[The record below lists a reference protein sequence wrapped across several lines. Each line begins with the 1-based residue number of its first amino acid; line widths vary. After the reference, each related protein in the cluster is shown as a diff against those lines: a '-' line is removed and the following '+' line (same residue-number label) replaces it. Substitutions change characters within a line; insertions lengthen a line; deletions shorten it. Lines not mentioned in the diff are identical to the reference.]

1 MLILS
6 NHYVDNVYSGA
17 ALFIEMPSLNREA
30 YMADDAF
37 SALQS
42 MLMRNPLSGEVIQ
55 GTGGLRKARISDGRR
70 QKGRRGG
77 LRLIYYWW
85 LERRQFWLF
94 SLYDKNTQDDLTT
107 LQRRQL
113 KQMLYAELKLRK
125 NP

>member
-6 NHYVDNVYSGA
+6 DHYAANGYLGA

-42 MLMRNPLSGEVIQ
+42 MLMRNPVSGEVIQ

-77 LRLIYYWW
+77 LRLSYYWW
-85 LERRQFWLF
+85 LEQRQFWLF

-113 KQMLYAELKLRK
+113 KQMLCAELKLRK
-125 NP
+125 TP